1 MSDMTVG
8 GWVMMLGTWGV
19 VIAVNAFCL
28 LRLLGK
34 R

>member
-1 MSDMTVG
+1 MTMG

-19 VIAVNAFCL
+19 VVAVNVFCI
-28 LRLLGK
+28 LRLMGK